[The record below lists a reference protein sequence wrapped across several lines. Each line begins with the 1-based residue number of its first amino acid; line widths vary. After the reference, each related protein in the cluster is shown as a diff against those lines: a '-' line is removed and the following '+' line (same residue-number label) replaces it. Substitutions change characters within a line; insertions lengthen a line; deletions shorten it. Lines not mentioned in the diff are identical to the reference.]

1 MIPLCGTPYPDE
13 NTPVPITAQCA
24 DQNTVCCFTA
34 SFSVFLHTILAPRAK
49 GLPAL
54 CRTPRQVPGRP
65 HKGFSAAALSLGCF
79 PIRTIPHLRHYMYVI
94 VVQKGRFVKPLR
106 HGSLPSFI
114 WETLHP
120 MNHVPLNRCSFQP
133 LRNRILRFDKVL
145 FSPRTSA
152 QKNSPSPTGEF
163 LKPSMLAST
172 CQDPMLTGHPVP
184 CRLAG

>member
-1 MIPLCGTPYPDE
+1 M
-13 NTPVPITAQCA
+13 
-24 DQNTVCCFTA
+24 
-34 SFSVFLHTILAPRAK
+34 
-49 GLPAL
+49 

-65 HKGFSAAALSLGCF
+65 HKGFSAAALSLECF

-114 WETLHP
+114 RETLHP

-152 QKNSPSPTGEF
+152 QKKFPVADWGISQALNVSVHMPRPHADRPSGSLPFSWLIAVLPFTR
-163 LKPSMLAST
+163 L
-172 CQDPMLTGHPVP
+172 QRVP
-184 CRLAG
+184 FSDSLQSNQYTSFICR